1 VWQAVNVRDLRW
13 LTAVVIPVALTVA
26 GCGSS
31 LQRSA
36 GPSRRA
42 IVAAFHGSPAPL
54 AALHVQADQLL
65 GGGASGFRTR
75 MRSLRGHPVI
85 VNLWASW
92 CVPCQTEFPIYQKVA
107 VRYGREIGFLGLDVH
122 DSKGDASA
130 WLKRYPV
137 TYPSYVDPDRRIEA
151 WLRTIEGTPQ
161 TFFFNAQGREEY
173 DHGGPYTTVR
183 SLERDIRTY
192 LGVR

>member
-1 VWQAVNVRDLRW
+1 VNVRVLRW
-13 LTAVVIPVALTVA
+13 LTVVVIPVALAVA

-31 LQRSA
+31 LPRSA

-42 IVAAFHGSPAPL
+42 IEAAFHGSPAPL
-54 AALHVQADQLL
+54 AALHHQANRLL
-65 GGGASGFRTR
+65 GGGVSGFRAR
-75 MRSLRGHPVI
+75 MQSLRGHPLI

-107 VRYGREIGFLGLDVH
+107 VRYGSKVAFLGLDVH
-122 DSKGDASA
+122 DTESHASA

-137 TYPSYVDPDRRIEA
+137 TYPSYLDPDRAIETS
-151 WLRTIEGTPQ
+151 LRTIEGTPQ

-173 DHGGPYTTVR
+173 DHGGPYTNVR

>member
-1 VWQAVNVRDLRW
+1 
-13 LTAVVIPVALTVA
+13 VVVVPVALAVV

-31 LQRSA
+31 LPRSA

-42 IVAAFHGSPAPL
+42 IEAAFHGSPTSL
-54 AALHVQADQLL
+54 VALHEESDQLL
-65 GGGASGFRTR
+65 GGGVPAFRAR
-75 MRSLRGHPVI
+75 LRALRGHPVV

-107 VRYGREIGFLGLDVH
+107 VRDGSKVAFLGLDVH
-122 DSKGDASA
+122 DTKGDAAA
-130 WLKRYPV
+130 WLRRYPV
-137 TYPSYVDPDRRIEA
+137 TYPSYVDPNRAIETS
-151 WLRTIEGTPQ
+151 LRTIEGTPQ
-161 TFFFNAQGREEY
+161 TFFFNARGREEY

>member
-1 VWQAVNVRDLRW
+1 VNVRVSRW
-13 LTAVVIPVALTVA
+13 LTAVVIPLALAVG

-42 IVAAFHGSPAPL
+42 IEAAFHGSPAPL
-54 AALHVQADQLL
+54 VALHVQADQLL
-65 GGGASGFRTR
+65 GGGVSGFHAR

-92 CVPCQTEFPIYQKVA
+92 CLPCQTEFPIYQKVA
-107 VRYGREIGFLGLDVH
+107 VRYGGEVAFLGLDVH

-137 TYPSYVDPDRRIEA
+137 TYPSYFDPDRAIETS
-151 WLRTIEGTPQ
+151 LRTIEGTPQ
-161 TFFFNAQGREEY
+161 TFFFNARGREEY

>member
-1 VWQAVNVRDLRW
+1 LRW
-13 LTAVVIPVALTVA
+13 LTVVVIPVALAVA

-42 IVAAFHGSPAPL
+42 IEAAFHGSPAPL
-54 AALHVQADQLL
+54 AALHHQANELL
-65 GGGASGFRTR
+65 GGGVSGFRAR
-75 MRSLRGHPVI
+75 MQALRGHPLI

-92 CVPCQTEFPIYQKVA
+92 CAPCQTEFPLYQKVA
-107 VRYGREIGFLGLDVH
+107 VRYGSAVAFLGLDVH
-122 DSKGDASA
+122 DTAGDASA
-130 WLKRYPV
+130 WLKRFPV
-137 TYPSYVDPDRRIEA
+137 TYPSYLDPNRAIETS
-151 WLRTIEGTPQ
+151 LRTIEGTPQ

-173 DHGGPYTTVR
+173 DHGGPYTNVR

-192 LGVR
+192 LGVRDDRGH